1 MERNDLRSA
10 PGRSC
15 FFFYLATGTGSVQV
29 VSLASRTFEGRY
41 HYSPSVTELGFHCF
55 CWWFFLV
62 PGENQKSSPP
72 TVPPP
77 LPPSPPL
84 SIEPREFVY
93 RSSVYSNPTKFI
105 GFFFYFCLHY
115 RDIIIYISFPSYFC
129 FMQFKLFL
137 PWLTDFIIKKVYS
150 GRDWIRANWE
160 NQIFVYWERKR
171 LEIEIFL
178 ERSLRKTI
186 RSL

>member
-1 MERNDLRSA
+1 MIPINFHTIVLRRKHSRTRRNDLRSA

-72 TVPPP
+72 TVPRGVSLSLSLNRTTRTRVLYSILKFIAFFLLLFCYYINHSYVRSKLFVPP
-77 LPPSPPL
+77 LL
-84 SIEPREFVY
+84 FR
-93 RSSVYSNPTKFI
+93 FI
-105 GFFFYFCLHY
+105 
-115 RDIIIYISFPSYFC
+115 
-129 FMQFKLFL
+129 
-137 PWLTDFIIKKVYS
+137 V
-150 GRDWIRANWE
+150 
-160 NQIFVYWERKR
+160 IFVVISLIDK
-171 LEIEIFL
+171 FL
-178 ERSLRKTI
+178 SYLLSGNSNFVPI
-186 RSL
+186 IWFHN

>member
-1 MERNDLRSA
+1 MIPINFHTIVLRRKHSRTRRNDLRSA

-72 TVPPP
+72 TMPRGVS
-77 LPPSPPL
+77 LSL
-84 SIEPREFVY
+84 SIEPRELVY
-93 RSSVYSNPTKFI
+93 YSILKFI
-105 GFFFYFCLHY
+105 AFFLLLFCY
-115 RDIIIYISFPSYFC
+115 YINHSYVRS
-129 FMQFKLFL
+129 KLFVL
-137 PWLTDFIIKKVYS
+137 PLLFRFIVISLIDKFLSYLLS
-150 GRDWIRANWE
+150 GNS
-160 NQIFVYWERKR
+160 NFVPIIW
-171 LEIEIFL
+171 FHN
-178 ERSLRKTI
+178 
-186 RSL
+186 